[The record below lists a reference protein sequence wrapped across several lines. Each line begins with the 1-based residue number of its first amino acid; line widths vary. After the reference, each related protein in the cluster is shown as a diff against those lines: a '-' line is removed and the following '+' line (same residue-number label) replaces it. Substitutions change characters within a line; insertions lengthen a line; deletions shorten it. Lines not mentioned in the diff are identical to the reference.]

1 MEASFAS
8 SQSQVVP
15 VFKAT
20 DTSRPNPIDTNAQKA
35 CKPETVLVA
44 HKPSP
49 LTPPSSIAGGC
60 TPPRPLRPF
69 LFHPIFLTRQVQ
81 TNKIIFTETTT
92 QYATSPQDCFQ
103 KSHTSLSTSLSATK
117 APLDR
122 LTLAVAGLLFK
133 PTSPA
138 PYGGTKKAPGF
149 LKFKGTSASDLLR
162 FMVSEAVAHYWKFG
176 DKKALGSLVKAAN
189 RVLGMQYLGRK
200 DLLDETM
207 LKGMKKSGL
216 IPWVGAAR
224 IPAHLRHVDEDCV

>member
-1 MEASFAS
+1 MTSQRNPLEMEAPFAI

-35 CKPETVLVA
+35 CKTETAFVA

-69 LFHPIFLTRQVQ
+69 LFHPIFLTRQDQ

-133 PTSPA
+133 PTSPP

-149 LKFKGTSASDLLR
+149 LKFKGSSASDLLR
-162 FMVSEAVAHYWKFG
+162 FMVLRLLG
-176 DKKALGSLVKAAN
+176 ITGSL
-189 RVLGMQYLGRK
+189 GIRK
-200 DLLDETM
+200 
-207 LKGMKKSGL
+207 
-216 IPWVGAAR
+216 R
-224 IPAHLRHVDEDCV
+224 